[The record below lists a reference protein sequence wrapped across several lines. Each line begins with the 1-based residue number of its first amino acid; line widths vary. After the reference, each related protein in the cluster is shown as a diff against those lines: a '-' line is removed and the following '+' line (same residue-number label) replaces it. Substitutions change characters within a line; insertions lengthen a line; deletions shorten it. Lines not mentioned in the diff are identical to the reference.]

1 MPNDPFVLF
10 GMWEKGRNFA
20 IVKKKQNKNINN
32 MLLWGVARPN
42 IHKLFKSKRSHSG
55 QEQTLTFRSRANN
68 GRGTQKERKTF
79 MSNKK
84 LHFETLQLHVG
95 QENPD
100 PATDARAVPIYQTTS
115 YVFRNS
121 QHAADRFGLR
131 DAGNI
136 YGRLT
141 NSTQG
146 VFEDRVAA
154 LEGGVA
160 GLAVASGAAAVTY
173 ALQNIVQAG
182 DHIVAADNL
191 YGGSFNL
198 ITHTLATQGVTNT
211 IVNVNDLEALE
222 AAIQPNTKVVYAE
235 TFGNPNS
242 DVTNLEAVAAVAH
255 KHNIPFIVDNTFGT
269 PFLIR
274 PIEHGAD
281 VVVHS
286 ATKFIGGHGSFD
298 WKANADKYPSLAKP
312 DPSYHGAVF
321 ADVAGKAAF
330 VTRIR
335 AVILRDTGATISPLN
350 AWILLQGLETLSLR
364 VERHVSNALKVVEF
378 LANNP
383 KVEKVNHPS
392 LPSHPDHALYQKYF
406 PNGGGSIF
414 TFEIKGGQEAAWKFI
429 DSLQIFSLLANVAD
443 VKSLVIHPY
452 TTTHSQMT
460 PEELAQQ
467 HITPSTIR
475 LSIGTEH
482 IDDILDDL
490 KQAFDKI

>member
-1 MPNDPFVLF
+1 M
-10 GMWEKGRNFA
+10 A
-20 IVKKKQNKNINN
+20 
-32 MLLWGVARPN
+32 
-42 IHKLFKSKRSHSG
+42 
-55 QEQTLTFRSRANN
+55 T
-68 GRGTQKERKTF
+68 
-79 MSNKK
+79 KK

-95 QENPD
+95 QEQPD

-115 YVFRNS
+115 YVFHNA

-146 VFEDRVAA
+146 VFEARVAA

-173 ALQNIVQAG
+173 ALQNIVRAG
-182 DHIVAADNL
+182 DHIIAADNL

-198 ITHTLATQGVTNT
+198 ITHTLASQGITNT
-211 IVNVNDLEALE
+211 IINVNDLNALE
-222 AAIQPNTKVVYAE
+222 AAIRENTKAIYVE

-242 DVTNLEAVAAVAH
+242 DVTNLNAVAEVAH
-255 KHNIPFIVDNTFGT
+255 RQHIPLIVDNTFGT
-269 PFLIR
+269 PYLIR

-281 VVVHS
+281 IVIHS
-286 ATKFIGGHGSFD
+286 ATKFIGGHGSSLGGVIVDGGTFD
-298 WKANADKYPSLAKP
+298 WKANADKFPTLAKP
-312 DPSYHGAVF
+312 DPSYHGAIF
-321 ADVAGKAAF
+321 ADVAGSAAF

-335 AVILRDTGATISPLN
+335 AVILRDTGATISPFN
-350 AWILLQGLETLSLR
+350 AFILLQGLETLSLR
-364 VERHVSNALKVVEF
+364 VERHVANALKVVDY
-378 LANNP
+378 LSKHP

-392 LPSHPDHALYQKYF
+392 LPTHPDHELYNKYF
-406 PNGGGSIF
+406 PNGAGSIF

-429 DSLQIFSLLANVAD
+429 DSLEIFSLLANVAD

-452 TTTHSQMT
+452 TTTHSQMS

-467 HITPSTIR
+467 HITPSTVR
-475 LSIGTEH
+475 LSIGTEY
-482 IDDILDDL
+482 IDDIIDDL
-490 KQAFDKI
+490 DQAFAKI

>member
-1 MPNDPFVLF
+1 M
-10 GMWEKGRNFA
+10 A
-20 IVKKKQNKNINN
+20 
-32 MLLWGVARPN
+32 
-42 IHKLFKSKRSHSG
+42 
-55 QEQTLTFRSRANN
+55 T
-68 GRGTQKERKTF
+68 
-79 MSNKK
+79 KK

-95 QENPD
+95 QEQPD

-115 YVFRNS
+115 YVFHNA

-146 VFEDRVAA
+146 VFEARVAA

-173 ALQNIVQAG
+173 ALQNIARAG
-182 DHIVAADNL
+182 DHIIAADNL

-198 ITHTLATQGVTNT
+198 ITHTLASQGITNT
-211 IVNVNDLEALE
+211 IINVNDLSALE
-222 AAIQPNTKVVYAE
+222 AAIRENTKAIYVE

-242 DVTNLEAVAAVAH
+242 DVTNLDAVAEVAH
-255 KHNIPFIVDNTFGT
+255 RYHVPLIVDNTFGT
-269 PFLIR
+269 PYLIR

-281 VVVHS
+281 IVIHS
-286 ATKFIGGHGSFD
+286 ATKFIGGHGSSLGGVIVDGGTFD
-298 WKANADKYPSLAKP
+298 WKANADKFPTLAKP
-312 DPSYHGAVF
+312 DPSYHGAIF
-321 ADVAGKAAF
+321 ADVAGSAAF

-335 AVILRDTGATISPLN
+335 AVILRDTGATISPFN
-350 AWILLQGLETLSLR
+350 AFILLQGLETLSLR
-364 VERHVSNALKVVEF
+364 VERHVANALKVVDY
-378 LANNP
+378 LSKHP

-392 LPSHPDHALYQKYF
+392 LPTHPDHELYTKYF
-406 PNGGGSIF
+406 PNGAGSIF

-429 DSLQIFSLLANVAD
+429 DSLEIFSLLANVAD

-452 TTTHSQMT
+452 TTTHSQMS

-467 HITPSTIR
+467 HITPSTVR
-475 LSIGTEH
+475 LSIGTEY
-482 IDDILDDL
+482 IDDIIDDL
-490 KQAFDKI
+490 DQAFAKI

>member
-1 MPNDPFVLF
+1 M
-10 GMWEKGRNFA
+10 A
-20 IVKKKQNKNINN
+20 
-32 MLLWGVARPN
+32 
-42 IHKLFKSKRSHSG
+42 
-55 QEQTLTFRSRANN
+55 T
-68 GRGTQKERKTF
+68 
-79 MSNKK
+79 KK

-95 QENPD
+95 QEQPD

-115 YVFRNS
+115 YVFHNA

-146 VFEDRVAA
+146 VFEARVAA

-173 ALQNIVQAG
+173 ALQNIVRAG
-182 DHIVAADNL
+182 DHIIAADNL

-198 ITHTLATQGVTNT
+198 ITHTLASQGITNT
-211 IVNVNDLEALE
+211 IINVNDLNALE
-222 AAIQPNTKVVYAE
+222 AAIRENTKAIYVE

-242 DVTNLEAVAAVAH
+242 DVTNLDAVAEVAH
-255 KHNIPFIVDNTFGT
+255 RYHVPLIVDNTFGT
-269 PFLIR
+269 PYLIR

-281 VVVHS
+281 IVIHS
-286 ATKFIGGHGSFD
+286 ATKFIGGHGSSLGGVIVDGGTFD
-298 WKANADKYPSLAKP
+298 WKANADKFPTLAKP
-312 DPSYHGAVF
+312 DPSYHGAIF
-321 ADVAGKAAF
+321 ADVAGSAAF

-335 AVILRDTGATISPLN
+335 AGILRDTGATISPFN
-350 AWILLQGLETLSLR
+350 AFILLQGLETLSLR
-364 VERHVSNALKVVEF
+364 VERHVANALKVVDY
-378 LANNP
+378 LSKHP

-392 LPSHPDHALYQKYF
+392 LPTHPDHELYNKYF
-406 PNGGGSIF
+406 PNGAGSIF

-429 DSLQIFSLLANVAD
+429 DSLEIFSLLANVAD

-452 TTTHSQMT
+452 TTTHSQMS

-467 HITPSTIR
+467 HITPSTVR
-475 LSIGTEH
+475 LSIGTEY
-482 IDDILDDL
+482 IDDIIDDL
-490 KQAFDKI
+490 DQAFAKI